1 MTWTAATVIACAV
14 ARPAFADGT
23 NEIRAV
29 TYDEDAG
36 TTRIHVRGA
45 RTPTFTVYK
54 LEKPTRVVVDVPRA
68 RLAEPLRGHE
78 GASVIS
84 ASTWAVSTIAAQQLD
99 DGGQLVRVIIS
110 LARPGRYDVKTTGN
124 ELLVTVFPRDPA
136 PKQS

>member
-1 MTWTAATVIACAV
+1 MSRRMSFVTWTAASVIACAF
-14 ARPAFADGT
+14 ARPAFADGP

-54 LEKPTRVVVDVPRA
+54 L
-68 RLAEPLRGHE
+68 
-78 GASVIS
+78 
-84 ASTWAVSTIAAQQLD
+84 
-99 DGGQLVRVIIS
+99 DGGQLVRVIVS

-124 ELLVTVFPRDPA
+124 ELIVTVVPRDPA
-136 PKQS
+136 PKQTSPEALARAEEARD